1 MRRILVPILGLV
13 SLVLLGIA
21 FGLASL
27 SIATRVASDTVV
39 GVSYYQAV
47 WQGDNLNALN
57 IVGFFLLC
65 FAPLFVLCGL
75 LPLKVRKFILI
86 GAALVSIAAGVFI
99 LILPNFYFGSEVSK
113 YSVNG
118 GLIAT
123 GVLAIVAGALE
134 CLGALLDFK
143 KE

>member
-1 MRRILVPILGLV
+1 MRKILVPILGLL

-27 SIATRVASDTVV
+27 SIATHTLSNTVV

-47 WQGDNLNALN
+47 WQGDNKSALC

-65 FAPLFVLCGL
+65 FGALATLVGL
-75 LPLKVRKFILI
+75 LPLKVRKFIVC
-86 GAALVSIAAGVFI
+86 GAALLSIVAGIFI
-99 LILPNFYFGSEVSK
+99 LLTPNFYFGDLASK
-113 YSVNG
+113 YTVNG

-123 GVLAIVAGALE
+123 GVLVIVAGALE
-134 CLGALLDFK
+134 ALAALLDFK

>member
-1 MRRILVPILGLV
+1 MRKILIPILGLV
-13 SLVLLGIA
+13 SLILIGIA

-27 SIATRVASDTVV
+27 SIATRIAPDSVV

-47 WQGDNLNALN
+47 WQSDNLNALN

-65 FAPLFVLCGL
+65 FAPALVLVGL
-75 LPLKVRKFILI
+75 LPLKARKFILC
-86 GAALVSIAAGVFI
+86 GAAIVSIIAGVFV
-99 LILPNFYFGSEVSK
+99 LLLPGLYFGSEASK
-113 YSVNG
+113 YSTNG

-123 GVLAIVAGALE
+123 GVLVIIAGAFE
-134 CLGALLDFK
+134 AIGALLDFK